1 MGKVFWEGQGCCER
15 RRGYDICDKAI
26 LDSAKITSQGMK
38 QDRWRGT
45 ATDRVPNMAILKMKL
60 ESWKGSMPKRNG
72 YVSLGKDLKSM
83 SEGQRWHIH
92 ALIVSPLLK

>member
-1 MGKVFWEGQGCCER
+1 MWEKCSGKGKVAVKEEEGMIFATRPSQTKR
-15 RRGYDICDKAI
+15 R
-26 LDSAKITSQGMK
+26 SQGMK

-60 ESWKGSMPKRNG
+60 ESWKGSTPKRNG